1 MNHRLSEQCIRST
14 CRELIAKHGDV
25 SGRRLREELRQR
37 FGAVGKTERVFA
49 IWREEVA
56 APAVPADYAELEA
69 RLTAAQAEAAENLA
83 RAQSAEFREQ
93 ALQDKWAIEVELLRT
108 ELQAARGR

>member
-1 MNHRLSEQCIRST
+1 VNHRLSEQRIRST
-14 CRELIAKHGDV
+14 CRELIAKHGGV

-49 IWREEVA
+49 IWRGEVA
-56 APAVPADYAELEA
+56 APAVAADYAELKA
-69 RLTAAQAEAAENLA
+69 RLAAAQAEAAENLA

-93 ALQDKWAIEVELLRT
+93 AHQVKWAMELDRLRM